1 MLIGASAGTAVLTL
15 VGGLSL
21 IGPWLKVM
29 FSPLI
34 TGIPVWKLCPAP
46 NIHGLVTVLGL
57 SPRIEFLLAGL
68 VILLF
73 VWLCLRVNNFEL
85 LLAVSLICGLLVSF
99 HNFAYDD
106 LLLMPVLVLV
116 SPIRILRN
124 LAGLALTP
132 VVYLATFAGG
142 FYSAILPLM
151 LLTFLGAVWFVHK
164 GRYIETGPV
173 GQDIASSQ
181 GRAGFLNIGSAT
193 A

>member
-1 MLIGASAGTAVLTL
+1 MLLGASAGTAVLTL

-34 TGIPVWKLCPAP
+34 TGMPVWKLCPAP

-85 LLAVSLICGLLVSF
+85 LLAMSLICALLVSF

-106 LLLMPVLVLV
+106 LC
-116 SPIRILRN
+116 
-124 LAGLALTP
+124 
-132 VVYLATFAGG
+132 
-142 FYSAILPLM
+142 
-151 LLTFLGAVWFVHK
+151 
-164 GRYIETGPV
+164 
-173 GQDIASSQ
+173 
-181 GRAGFLNIGSAT
+181 
-193 A
+193 